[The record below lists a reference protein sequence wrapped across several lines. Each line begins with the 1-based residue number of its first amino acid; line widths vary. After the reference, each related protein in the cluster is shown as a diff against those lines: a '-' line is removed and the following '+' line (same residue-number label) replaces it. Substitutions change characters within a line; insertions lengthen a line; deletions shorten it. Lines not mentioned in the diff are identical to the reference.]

1 MVIVISRSSNRN
13 ACVECCSECVLLMCQ
28 VNQLDRVPVTV
39 HIYNYS
45 KTTLPTLPPVWS
57 DSPEA
62 KFNIFIAVSKAAHRM
77 RGLEYNPQDADD
89 TIAAQATPAASE

>member
-1 MVIVISRSSNRN
+1 MW
-13 ACVECCSECVLLMCQ
+13 Q
-28 VNQLDRVPVTV
+28 VNQLDRVSVNV

-45 KTTLPTLPPVWS
+45 KTTLPTLPPIWS

-62 KFNIFIAVSKAAHRM
+62 KFDLFTAVSKAAHRM

-89 TIAAQATPAASE
+89 AIAAKATPAVSD